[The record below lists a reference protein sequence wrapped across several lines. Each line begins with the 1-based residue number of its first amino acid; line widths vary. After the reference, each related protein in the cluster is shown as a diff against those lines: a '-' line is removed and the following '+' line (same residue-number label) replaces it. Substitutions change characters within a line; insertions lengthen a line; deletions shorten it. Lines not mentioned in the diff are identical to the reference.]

1 MCSPKSM
8 IWWMLPVMLGF
19 FMTSIFVQVQ
29 TSVPSEVVMVNPDGV
44 IGTALVVYHPGLTS
58 FQKDV
63 TFAFV
68 GGLVLNDWHCDV
80 TTASR
85 EAPTDLDGYE
95 LLVLGAP
102 TYAFKPAGPIKRYL
116 ESVGD
121 LDGLP
126 TVVFVTGAGTTERS
140 ASLLVD
146 NVLETNGNVIELLE
160 LWQVAPNEEIHGISD
175 AMEIAEM
182 AGASI
187 VLP

>member
-29 TSVPSEVVMVNPDGV
+29 TSVPSEVVTVNPDGV
-44 IGTALVVYHPGLTS
+44 TGTALVVYHPGLTS

-68 GGLVLNDWHCDV
+68 GGLVSNDWHCDV

-85 EAPTDLDGYE
+85 EALTDLDGYE

-102 TYAFKPAGPIKRYL
+102 TYAFKPAGPVKRYL
-116 ESVGD
+116 DTLGN
-121 LDGLP
+121 LNGLS
-126 TVVFVTGAGTTERS
+126 TALVVTGAGTTTRS

-146 NVLETNGNVIELLE
+146 NVLEANGNVIELLE
-160 LWQVAPNEEIHGISD
+160 LWQVAPNEEVHGSSD
-175 AMEIAEM
+175 AVEIAET
-182 AGASI
+182 AGESI

>member
-1 MCSPKSM
+1 MCSPRS
-8 IWWMLPVMLGF
+8 IVWWVIPVMLGF

-29 TSVPSEVVMVNPDGV
+29 TPVPGEVVTVNPGGASGAAVV
-44 IGTALVVYHPGLTS
+44 IYHPGLTS

-68 GGLVLNDWHCDV
+68 EGLASSNWRCDV

-85 EAPTDLDGYE
+85 EAPTDLDGYD

-102 TYAFKPAGPIKRYL
+102 TYAFKPAGPIRRYL

-121 LDGLP
+121 LQGLP
-126 TVVFVTGAGTTERS
+126 TALVVTGAGTTARS

-146 NVLETNGNVIELLE
+146 SVAKVNGNVIELLE
-160 LWQVAPNEEIHGISD
+160 LWQLAPNDEMHGSSD
-175 AMEIAEM
+175 AMEIAER

-187 VLP
+187 ALP

>member
-1 MCSPKSM
+1 MCSPRSVVAW
-8 IWWMLPVMLGF
+8 IIPVLLGF

-29 TSVPSEVVMVNPDGV
+29 TSVPSQVVTVNPDGASGVAFV
-44 IGTALVVYHPGLTS
+44 IYHPGLTD

-68 GGLVLNDWHCDV
+68 QGLVSNDWRCDV

-85 EAPTDLDGYE
+85 EAPTDLSGYQ

-102 TYAFKPAGPIKRYL
+102 TYAFKPAGPISRYI
-116 ESVGD
+116 ESAGD

-126 TVVFVTGAGTTERS
+126 TVIVLTGAGTTERS
-140 ASLLVD
+140 ASLLADSVA
-146 NVLETNGNVIELLE
+146 EANGTLIEVLE
-160 LWQVAPNEEIHGISD
+160 LWQIAPNEETHGSSD
-175 AMEIAEM
+175 AMAIAEK
-182 AGASI
+182 AGASL